1 VSLKETALQIL
12 RDSSELH
19 LELLKNDSLVDS
31 LTQSAIHGA
40 DSLRAGGKIVFAGNG
55 GSFADAQ
62 HLAAEFIG
70 SMGRTRS
77 SLPAIALGTNSSSL
91 TAISNDFGYEDV
103 FFRELDALTKKEDFV
118 VFLSTTGNSKNLLR
132 ASSVLRDRGVKSV
145 AFLGSGGGKLGEV
158 MPSIVIPHDR
168 TERIQECHILIG
180 HIFCGLVEDSLGIF
194 GSAS

>member
-1 VSLKETALQIL
+1 VSLKETALEIL
-12 RDSSELH
+12 RDSVELH
-19 LELLKNDSLVDS
+19 LELLKSLSIIDE
-31 LTQSAIHGA
+31 LTQSAICGA
-40 DSLRAGGKIVFAGNG
+40 DSIRAGGKIIFAGNG

-91 TAISNDFGYEDV
+91 TAIGNDFGYEEV

-118 VFLSTTGNSKNLLR
+118 VFLSTTGNSKNLVKANSIL
-132 ASSVLRDRGVKSV
+132 LDRGIKSV
-145 AFLGSGGGKLGEV
+145 AFLGGDGGKLREV
-158 MPSIVIPHDR
+158 MPSIVIPHNR
-168 TERIQECHILIG
+168 TERIQECHILLG

-194 GSAS
+194 NSDT